1 MTTATGPAGRAG
13 APHPF
18 VIGVVVFTVVA
29 AAVAAVVLARAAW
42 DDHTA
47 VTTGEHGSGVGVTQR
62 REVPPFTGVELAGSN
77 LVTVRVGV
85 PRSVV
90 VHADENLVDRVT
102 TTVRSDQLVI
112 GSRGSYTAESPMRV
126 QVGVPSLTSTT
137 LTGSGTVRIEG
148 VDGEAFTA
156 LLPGSGVLTVD
167 GTTGRLA
174 ATLSGSGDMRL
185 QDLVAQDVHARV
197 EGTGL
202 LRVHAAES
210 LDATVSGAGA
220 IRYGGSPDR
229 VTQDITGAGS
239 IAPE

>member
-1 MTTATGPAGRAG
+1 
-13 APHPF
+13 
-18 VIGVVVFTVVA
+18 
-29 AAVAAVVLARAAW
+29 
-42 DDHTA
+42 
-47 VTTGEHGSGVGVTQR
+47 
-62 REVPPFTGVELAGSN
+62 
-77 LVTVRVGV
+77 
-85 PRSVV
+85 V

-148 VDGEAFTA
+148 VDEEAFTA

-167 GTTGRLA
+167 GTTGRLT
-174 ATLSGSGDMRL
+174 ATLSGSGDMQL
-185 QDLVAQDVHARV
+185 QDLVAQDVQARV

-210 LDATVSGAGA
+210 LAATVSGAGA
-220 IRYGGSPDR
+220 IRYRGSPDR